1 MASKNISIINKK
13 SSVPGKIPAAADLEL
28 GELAIN
34 IHDGDVYIK
43 KSDDSVIKV
52 GDDGLDNWTEV
63 DGHILPN
70 ANDTYDIGSSVFKIR
85 DLYMSGSTIHL
96 GTQSISADA
105 DGIKMPSIKIGT
117 GGNEISLTAS
127 STGKLIQTAKVGG
140 VTQTPVTYT
149 IDGLDDTDISNLV
162 AGNILSYDVGSSK
175 WVNSVPIDAYTKT
188 EVDNLDAVITTNLAT
203 EVTDRTAADTVLT
216 TNLATEVTDRT
227 SADLILGGNL
237 ASEVSDRT
245 AADTLLTTNLS
256 TETTNR
262 IAGDT
267 ALTTNLATEVS
278 DRTAA
283 DLLKADKSDTYT
295 KSQVDTNISA
305 IVDSAPGTLN
315 TLNELAAALGDDAN
329 HVTTMTTLIGTK
341 ADQSTTYTKDEV
353 NSAIGGIPDT
363 DLTSYDTSAQVDTKL
378 LTKSDTTHSHDGN
391 YYLKGQVD
399 TNITTAISNI
409 PESSS
414 VKISETPPAT
424 PSDGDL
430 WVDSTTM
437 RMYIHYVDSDSAQW
451 VEVVSG
457 SGVQPVSGSASGG
470 GTYTAGVIWDNHDS
484 TRTEYDESLSVV
496 SGATLAL
503 THDAD
508 TEELRSVYIEKSVDV
523 TEVGPTPV
531 STMTIPEMSVV
542 GMSTVNYTTYNLAGT
557 YSDLNTGFNTNTFHS
572 GDLIYF
578 YPNWSGGSN
587 PNQYINFTV
596 VDHCH
601 LYRIGDAD
609 WGGNGWNGQLE
620 IYNNAGVLVDP
631 GLIMTTDINTW
642 QLASGVLQPGDYIIK
657 YVVGTST
664 YGAVDNGWAF
674 VPYTPPQ
681 PSYTYWQLESFD
693 DWGVQFTDSTTT
705 TLINNTGAD
714 ATIRARLTKPTA
726 LASTSGTTSGGLSVY
741 LTPLALPTTGSTGD
755 QAYVESNT
763 SLYIYDENITGWYR
777 VALINQTP
785 TFTST
790 PDASYVF
797 AKDGTPI
804 VVTPVAVDPEGSLVT
819 YSVIGDT
826 GTVATMTQDGNAF
839 TLTPSTDTANAGSF
853 SITFR
858 ATDGTNVTDAISN
871 FNLSFAI
878 EYIVFS
884 PTSQTT
890 STNFYNGLNLYMSD
904 FINDGDS
911 GSIVIAGNKP
921 QNYGQITLGLT
932 TFNSVGDIP
941 SSWAIS
947 ANNNT
952 LSGNGIQWYVE
963 FTDYSGYGPD
973 LWRAFHPYTY
983 GVYSALKR
991 CRFTWVRNGATLTL
1005 TCNDVDDDPNNAI
1018 SAELIARSITL
1029 SSSTTPIK
1037 LIISTVPTDGVYGS
1051 YEVISMS
1058 PPGIFS

>member
-1 MASKNISIINKK
+1 
-13 SSVPGKIPAAADLEL
+13 
-28 GELAIN
+28 
-34 IHDGDVYIK
+34 
-43 KSDDSVIKV
+43 
-52 GDDGLDNWTEV
+52 
-63 DGHILPN
+63 
-70 ANDTYDIGSSVFKIR
+70 
-85 DLYMSGSTIHL
+85 MSGSTIHL

-127 STGKLIQTAKVGG
+127 ASGKLIQTAKVGG

-149 IDGLDDTDISNLV
+149 IDGLDDTDISSLA
-162 AGNILSYDVGSSK
+162 AGNVLSYDVSSSK

-203 EVTDRTAADTVLT
+203 EVTDRTAAD
-216 TNLATEVTDRT
+216 
-227 SADLILGGNL
+227 
-237 ASEVSDRT
+237 
-245 AADTLLTTNLS
+245 
-256 TETTNR
+256 
-262 IAGDT
+262 
-267 ALTTNLATEVS
+267 
-278 DRTAA
+278 
-283 DLLKADKSDTYT
+283 LLKADKSDTYT

-305 IVDSAPGTLN
+305 IVDSAPETLN

-329 HVTTMTTLIGTK
+329 HVTTMTALVGTK
-341 ADQSTTYTKDEV
+341 ANQSTTYTKTEV
-353 NSAIGGIPDT
+353 DTEISNVSVDLSA
-363 DLTSYDTSAQVDTKL
+363 YDTSAQVDTKL
-378 LTKSDTTHSHDGN
+378 LTKSDTTHSHDGH

-409 PESSS
+409 PGSSS
-414 VKISETPPAT
+414 VEISETPPAT

-457 SGVQPVSGSASGG
+457 SGVQPVSGSGG

-503 THDAD
+503 THADD
-508 TEELRSVYIEKSVDV
+508 TEELRSVYIEKYVQPTDETFLPDSWTNIFTSAGASGYTVIIDKYHSAWLGSEGLGVLIDTPLTNYQMTNHSDPNHPFEFVWDYDGTSEDDAHIVIHADDPLGFVVGGDFIFGSEGNNTGRTTKETKLYGSIDGRATWVLLGIVREGVLPGSIPTIIDETWIMTYSGDISIPYPDLKITGTSWVPLYWDLRVDV
-523 TEVGPTPV
+523 
-531 STMTIPEMSVV
+531 
-542 GMSTVNYTTYNLAGT
+542 
-557 YSDLNTGFNTNTFHS
+557 
-572 GDLIYF
+572 
-578 YPNWSGGSN
+578 
-587 PNQYINFTV
+587 Q
-596 VDHCH
+596 
-601 LYRIGDAD
+601 
-609 WGGNGWNGQLE
+609 
-620 IYNNAGVLVDP
+620 
-631 GLIMTTDINTW
+631 
-642 QLASGVLQPGDYIIK
+642 
-657 YVVGTST
+657 
-664 YGAVDNGWAF
+664 YGAVDIPAS
-674 VPYTPPQ
+674 PA
-681 PSYTYWQLESFD
+681 YWQLESFD

-705 TLINNTGAD
+705 TLINNTGAN

-741 LTPLALPTTGSTGD
+741 LTPLDLPTTGSTGD

-790 PDASYVF
+790 PDASYSF

-804 VVTPVAVDPEGSLVT
+804 VVTPVAVDPEGALVT

-826 GTVATMTQDGNAF
+826 GTVATMTSVDNVYTF
-839 TLTPSTDTANAGSF
+839 TPSTDTANAGSF
-853 SITFR
+853 SMTFR
-858 ATDGTNVTDAISN
+858 STDGTNVADAISN
-871 FNLSFAI
+871 FSLSFAI

-1037 LIISTVPTDGVYGS
+1037 LIISTVPTDEVYGS

>member
-13 SSVPGKIPAAADLEL
+13 SSVPGKIPASADLEL

-43 KSDDSVIKV
+43 KSDNSVIKV
-52 GDDGLDNWTEV
+52 GDGGLVNWTET

-70 ANDTYDIGSSVFKIR
+70 TNDTYDIGSSALKIR

-96 GTQSISADA
+96 GTQSISADD

-127 STGKLIQTAKVGG
+127 ANGKLVQTAKVGG
-140 VTQTPVTYT
+140 VTQSPVTYT
-149 IDGLDDTDISNLV
+149 IDGLDDTDISSLA
-162 AGNILSYDVGSSK
+162 AGNVLSYDVSSSK

-188 EVDNLDAVITTNLAT
+188 EVDNLDAVIT
-203 EVTDRTAADTVLT
+203 
-216 TNLATEVTDRT
+216 
-227 SADLILGGNL
+227 S
-237 ASEVSDRT
+237 
-245 AADTLLTTNLS
+245 
-256 TETTNR
+256 
-262 IAGDT
+262 
-267 ALTTNLATEVS
+267 NLATEVS

-295 KSQVDTNISA
+295 KTEVDTNISA
-305 IVDSAPGTLN
+305 IVDSAPETLN

-329 HVTTMTTLIGTK
+329 HVTTITSLVGTK
-341 ADQSTTYTKDEV
+341 ADQSTTYTKTEV
-353 NSAIGGIPDT
+353 DTEISNVSVDLSA
-363 DLTSYDTSAQVDTKL
+363 YDTSAQVDTKL

-409 PESSS
+409 PGSSS
-414 VKISETPPAT
+414 VEISETPPAT

-457 SGVQPVSGSASGG
+457 SGVQPVSGSGSGG

-508 TEELRSVYIEKSVDV
+508 TEELRSVYIEKMVEEVPESPGSDGTDMPTFISTSDMLTKTLADV
-523 TEVGPTPV
+523 TYV
-531 STMTIPEMSVV
+531 SGVTW
-542 GMSTVNYTTYNLAGT
+542 AGRGNNGA
-557 YSDLNTGFNTNTFHS
+557 DGFNVNAFVS
-572 GDLIYF
+572 GDPIYLDLSSTS
-578 YPNWSGGSN
+578 YV
-587 PNQYINFTV
+587 INCTINEPCV
-596 VDHCH
+596 
-601 LYRIGDAD
+601 LYRIGDGD
-609 WGGNGWNGQLE
+609 WWAVSP
-620 IYNNAGVLVDP
+620 YY
-631 GLIMTTDINTW
+631 
-642 QLASGVLQPGDYIIK
+642 QLAGDVLFIKDGVELDLAVSVSGNYPSNGVWNLGSLPILETGDYTITHA
-657 YVVGTST
+657 VGH
-664 YGAVDNGWAF
+664 GFADNGWAF
-674 VPYTPPQ
+674 LPYTESIASVPASPA
-681 PSYTYWQLESFD
+681 YWQLESFD

-741 LTPLALPTTGSTGD
+741 LTPLDLPTTGSTGD

-790 PDASYVF
+790 PDASYSF
-797 AKDGTPI
+797 AIDGTPI

-826 GTVATMTQDGNAF
+826 GTVATMTSVDNVYTF
-839 TLTPSTDTANAGSF
+839 TPSTDESNEGSF

-858 ATDGTNVTDAISN
+858 ATDGTNVADAISN
-871 FNLSFAI
+871 FILEFVTFAVSLENPSNITNHSGYEQEGSYGLFTVVSDIKGALITNSPQYGSCTFVETINTTTFGDRFYI
-878 EYIVFS
+878 EMHGASTAYWGGIGIDKITDYHDEVTTNIWGT
-884 PTSQTT
+884 PTPLMKWDDEIPNVKISMLWDVP
-890 STNFYNGLNLYMSD
+890 NGTIKFFHN
-904 FINDGDS
+904 GTP
-911 GSIVIAGNKP
+911 VPEHRAGN
-921 QNYGQITLGLT
+921 
-932 TFNSVGDIP
+932 
-941 SSWAIS
+941 
-947 ANNNT
+947 
-952 LSGNGIQWYVE
+952 
-963 FTDYSGYGPD
+963 
-973 LWRAFHPYTY
+973 
-983 GVYSALKR
+983 
-991 CRFTWVRNGATLTL
+991 
-1005 TCNDVDDDPNNAI
+1005 
-1018 SAELIARSITL
+1018 
-1029 SSSTTPIK
+1029 
-1037 LIISTVPTDGVYGS
+1037 IISTVVPGEYYIFLMDGASAGTVIGAYIVTNPD
-1051 YEVISMS
+1051 YWTYDPEVLDQL
-1058 PPGIFS
+1058 